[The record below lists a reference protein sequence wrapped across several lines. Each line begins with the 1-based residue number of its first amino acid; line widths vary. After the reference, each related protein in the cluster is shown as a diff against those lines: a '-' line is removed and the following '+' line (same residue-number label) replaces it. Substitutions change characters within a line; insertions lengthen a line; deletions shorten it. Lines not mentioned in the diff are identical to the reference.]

1 MDWGAHYG
9 PKDGGQNKMDGT
21 ADFNPH
27 SNYALGCSAPS
38 VVALGDEELLG
49 DIYRECELRWDA
61 ICFEN
66 DMTDDERN
74 LNATAKYFHGWFRT
88 LGMLVTSGNL
98 AAPADMKPSC
108 CFRQFFR

>member
-1 MDWGAHYG
+1 M
-9 PKDGGQNKMDGT
+9 
-21 ADFNPH
+21 
-27 SNYALGCSAPS
+27 
-38 VVALGDEELLG
+38 
-49 DIYRECELRWDA
+49 

-98 AAPADMKPSC
+98 AA
-108 CFRQFFR
+108 RQI